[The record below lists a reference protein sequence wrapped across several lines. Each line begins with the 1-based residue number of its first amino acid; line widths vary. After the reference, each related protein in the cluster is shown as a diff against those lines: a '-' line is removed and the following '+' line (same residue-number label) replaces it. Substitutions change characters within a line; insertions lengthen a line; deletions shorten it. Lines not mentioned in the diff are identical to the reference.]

1 MSGKKQKAD
10 AGIPERIRKLAG
22 SIRGRMPPIDGKR
35 LIMLNIPYVIVF
47 YLADRVAWLYRHCVG
62 GSLVERLGV
71 LFLNFQLAFSDVLPS
86 IHAYDLTAGVIG
98 VSLSMMREASFPV
111 CNGMLP
117 DPVAMIAFSNSTSWH
132 FPSFSTTAL

>member
-47 YLADRVAWLYRHCVG
+47 YLADRVTWLYRHCVG

-86 IHAYDLTAGVIG
+86 IHAYDLVAGVI
-98 VSLSMMREASFPV
+98 A
-111 CNGMLP
+111 
-117 DPVAMIAFSNSTSWH
+117 AIAVKMAVYLKGKNAKKYRRGEEYGSARWS
-132 FPSFSTTAL
+132 A